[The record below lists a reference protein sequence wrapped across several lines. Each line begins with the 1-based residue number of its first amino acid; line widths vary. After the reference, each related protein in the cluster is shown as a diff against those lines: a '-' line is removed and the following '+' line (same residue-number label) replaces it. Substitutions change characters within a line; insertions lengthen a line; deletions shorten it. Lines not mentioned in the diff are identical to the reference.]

1 MAKESVNDQK
11 PKASTKRRSG
21 NGKRPIGGGR
31 RKDRDTFPYVEVS
44 VTFSH
49 PIVHRAYE
57 KFFDRYRQCFFHVTA
72 SLQKARLEESLDLV
86 YEHLEKQI
94 DEAETALAQADQEL
108 AALIKSKLGDQEI
121 RTKIPKKE
129 TVKARV
135 PGSLVRRYLNLF
147 PLLDKYIDAVIF
159 AETMGVITHTKKREL
174 MKNCPR
180 YVTTVTG
187 RFQSL
192 AHGID
197 VKNRS
202 HDEIVQSVRTVLD
215 EHLAMKPIAEKRPLT
230 TVGDGEQ
237 AQLNG
242 SVETQSAAEAWGQ

>member
-1 MAKESVNDQK
+1 MAKESGNGQK
-11 PKASTKRRSG
+11 PKASTNRRSG
-21 NGKRPIGGGR
+21 NGKRPTGGGR
-31 RKDRDTFPYVEVS
+31 RKDRDTFPYVEVT

-72 SLQKARLEESLDLV
+72 SLQKARLEDSLDLV
-86 YEHLEKQI
+86 YEYLERQI
-94 DEAETALAQADQEL
+94 DEAETALAQAHQEL
-108 AALIKSKLGDQEI
+108 AAVIESKLGDHEVQ
-121 RTKIPKKE
+121 TKIPRKE
-129 TVKARV
+129 TVTARV

-202 HDEIVQSVRTVLD
+202 HDEVVESVRAVLD
-215 EHLAMKPIAEKRPLT
+215 AHLAMKPIAEKRPLST
-230 TVGDGEQ
+230 AGAGRQ
-237 AQLNG
+237 AQSTG
-242 SVETQSAAEAWGQ
+242 GVETQTAAEAWGQ